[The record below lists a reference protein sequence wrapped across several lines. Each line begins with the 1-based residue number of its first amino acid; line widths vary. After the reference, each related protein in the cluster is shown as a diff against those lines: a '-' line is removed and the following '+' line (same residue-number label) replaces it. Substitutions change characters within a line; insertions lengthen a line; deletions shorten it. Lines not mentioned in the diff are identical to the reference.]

1 MYDLRDKIANPA
13 LVQQLDQELTRMARA
28 QYDTPEFKLMFSTPL
43 TLERARRH
51 AILTVYYGINRR
63 DCWAYV
69 QARSPY
75 AVKKTIW
82 DHEKDE
88 LSFDQRGGADHQTL
102 QLKEAKALGLT
113 REDVV
118 NYELPPLVATCFH
131 GWLHIA
137 ATFPWLGVLT
147 AFHALERRNSDKLIP
162 GGGISRRWRDKL
174 VNEAGVPREKLA
186 STNVHVEA
194 DVDHSDALWEA
205 IAPYITDEFAVRT
218 ALGRRQGV
226 VQNRC
231 CLSRRQRVDD
241 ARVGRVSSNSRSFG
255 VSKPDP
261 LVAAF
266 NRLTLFA

>member
-1 MYDLRDKIANPA
+1 MYDLRDRTANPA

-28 QYDTPEFKLMFSTPL
+28 QYDTPEFNLLFSTPL
-43 TLERARRH
+43 TLERARSH
-51 AILTVYYGINRR
+51 AILTVYYGVNRR

-82 DHEKDE
+82 EHEQDE

-113 REDVV
+113 RDDVV

-218 ALGRRQGV
+218 ALEGAKA
-226 VQNRC
+226 
-231 CLSRRQRVDD
+231 SYKVD
-241 ARVGRVSSNSRSFG
+241 
-255 VSKPDP
+255 
-261 LVAAF
+261 AAY
-266 NRLTLFA
+266 RAASALTMRGLGD

>member
-1 MYDLRDKIANPA
+1 MRTGVKSAGCKFDLTNRPVLFVDLIGGGILNDDLRDKIANPA

-174 VNEAGVPREKLA
+174 VNEAGVPRKNSRPPT
-186 STNVHVEA
+186 STSRPMSTTPMPSGKRSRPISPMNLPCA
-194 DVDHSDALWEA
+194 RRSKAPRRRTKSMLP
-205 IAPYITDEFAVRT
+205 IAPP
-218 ALGRRQGV
+218 
-226 VQNRC
+226 
-231 CLSRRQRVDD
+231 
-241 ARVGRVSSNSRSFG
+241 AR
-255 VSKPDP
+255 
-261 LVAAF
+261 
-266 NRLTLFA
+266 